1 MIDSIVLL
9 TAEFERYNNITRKT
23 YNLRN
28 LHNYI
33 NYRLSDYQPIYKL
46 IVNSIAIIRILRE
59 NEHDV

>member
-23 YNLRN
+23 YNLCN

-33 NYRLSDYQPIYKL
+33 NCRLSDYQPIYKL
-46 IVNSIAIIRILRE
+46 IVNSIEYPYILRE